1 MVEYPVRKY
10 LKKRVAELKSF
21 FNKRIENIGQ
31 TLNLMEFKPFLL
43 QHRSSKHI
51 ERDDDNSLFEN
62 PSDNLPISPFF
73 NFQRT
78 KLASESHSITNSE
91 HISGAKTKGKRK
103 SRTGS
108 ALQILSK
115 IISPQDVDKILS
127 RGKNQPAT
135 PIMDMCDIGID
146 RRPKEFLFNNITN
159 NDGNSPIFNLFMWKT
174 L

>member
-1 MVEYPVRKY
+1 MRKF
-10 LKKRVAELKSF
+10 LKNRVAELKSF
-21 FNKRIENIGQ
+21 FNKRVDNIGQ
-31 TLNLMEFKPFLL
+31 TLNLMEFKPYLL
-43 QHRSSKHI
+43 QHRSTKHV
-51 ERDDDNSLFEN
+51 ERDEDNSLFEN

-78 KLASESHSITNSE
+78 QLASEHHCVTNSD
-91 HISGAKTKGKRK
+91 HISGANPKGRRK

-127 RGKNQPAT
+127 RRGNNQPAT
-135 PIMDMCDIGID
+135 PIMDIYEYGKD

-159 NDGNSPIFNLFMWKT
+159 NDGNIILNFYC
-174 L
+174 